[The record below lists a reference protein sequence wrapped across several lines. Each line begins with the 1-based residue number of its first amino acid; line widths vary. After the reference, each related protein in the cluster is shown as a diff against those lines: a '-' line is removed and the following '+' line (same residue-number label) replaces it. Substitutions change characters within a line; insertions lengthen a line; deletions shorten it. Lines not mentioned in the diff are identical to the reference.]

1 MPLGLG
7 HGDSGHRPHHVPF
20 IGTAEALALGAI
32 VSSALHDV
40 CCALWL
46 LLYMGVRGRLKDT
59 LAALKTRSGKV
70 VILGA
75 LLGGPIG
82 MTGYVIAI
90 NNIGAGYTAII
101 SSFYPAFGTL
111 MAVLLLKEKITPGRV
126 VALIVALAGIIA
138 MGYLSADT
146 TVTGDPDH
154 RTSGSSRRCVR
165 LGQRGGAVR
174 LGHARRRRGQRD
186 RPADPR
192 NHVGPRV
199 PHR

>member
-1 MPLGLG
+1 
-7 HGDSGHRPHHVPF
+7 
-20 IGTAEALALGAI
+20 
-32 VSSALHDV
+32 
-40 CCALWL
+40 
-46 LLYMGVRGRLKDT
+46 
-59 LAALKTRSGKV
+59 
-70 VILGA
+70 
-75 LLGGPIG
+75 

-199 PHR
+199 PHRSVAHLRRLGLHVERHPESGHSGSGPWAALAGTCSYLFYYKGISSSAPPAAWR

>member
-1 MPLGLG
+1 MLRPLAPHLHGRSWASEG
-7 HGDSGHRPHHVPF
+7 H
-20 IGTAEALALGAI
+20 
-32 VSSALHDV
+32 
-40 CCALWL
+40 
-46 LLYMGVRGRLKDT
+46 
-59 LAALKTRSGKV
+59 LKTRSGKV

-126 VALIVALAGIIA
+126 VALIVALGGIIA

-146 TVTGDPDH
+146 TITGH
-154 RTSGSSRRCVR
+154 RPSGCPRGRVR
-165 LGQRGGAVR
+165 LGFRGGALR
-174 LGHARRRRGQRD
+174 MGHAR
-186 RPADPR
+186 
-192 NHVGPRV
+192 
-199 PHR
+199 